1 MSQDSEDEYEMNL
14 LEPDEGGEKIG
25 DNLKHTEENVEQ
37 LQYMGKPAVNID
49 KKQSGN
55 SSQHSPGVATN
66 LTIPTPTYL
75 HPSQCKDNAQS
86 QEETQEP
93 VPRPV
98 GHRRST
104 SSLDLMYGETSK
116 LPLMPNMISSNN
128 GTVDEYPRIHTQEI
142 AGVAL
147 EENNITN
154 FQSFVKNSLD
164 QHIQNFDAQKMLEF
178 KISVLA
184 TLREFI
190 NR

>member
-1 MSQDSEDEYEMNL
+1 MSQDSEDEIEMNL

-49 KKQSGN
+49 KKQSGD
-55 SSQHSPGVATN
+55 SSQHSLGVATN
-66 LTIPTPTYL
+66 LTIPTPSYL
-75 HPSQCKDNAQS
+75 PPSQCKNDVHS

-93 VPRPV
+93 VPSSV
-98 GHRRST
+98 EHRRST
-104 SSLDLMYGETSK
+104 SSLDFMYGETSK
-116 LPLMPNMISSNN
+116 LPLVPSMISSK
-128 GTVDEYPRIHTQEI
+128 GTVDKYPRIHTQEI

-164 QHIQNFDAQKMLEF
+164 QHIQNFDAQKMLDF
-178 KISVLA
+178 KINVLG